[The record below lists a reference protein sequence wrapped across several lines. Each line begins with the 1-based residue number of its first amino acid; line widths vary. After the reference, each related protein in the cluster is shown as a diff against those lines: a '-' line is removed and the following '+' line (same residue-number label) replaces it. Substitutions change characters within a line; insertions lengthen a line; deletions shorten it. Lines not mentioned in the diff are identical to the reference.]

1 MNNFKLTDPI
11 DIKISEYLNL
21 DKPKSFLLFAGA
33 GSGKTKTLVNVLQE
47 LKTKHLHK
55 FIQSGQRVAIIT
67 YTNSACD
74 EIKHRLQH
82 DPVFKISTIH
92 SFTWDLIKP
101 FTADIRE
108 WLEVKLNVDI
118 AELNAKLGKARDLNG
133 KTALKNAKS
142 RDSKQRRLDELE
154 SITSFVYSATNNK
167 SGKGVINH
175 SEVIAITAD
184 FLANKSLMQKI
195 LINRFPI
202 LLIDESQDTNKD
214 LLEACI
220 ETQKNNQDKF
230 CLGLFGDMMQRI
242 YGGGKQDLDTDLPLD
257 WEKPAKKINY
267 RCPKRVV
274 TLINN
279 IRSSVD
285 THQQEPFEA
294 AVEGCVRLFIID
306 ASAEN
311 KSSIESKVRNQISQA
326 TTDDKWLN
334 LDDVKCLTL
343 EHAMAAKRGEFDD
356 FFMPLYADDK
366 IKNDLLSGSGSE
378 LKFVLNQVLPLIKA
392 IADNDDFAIAN
403 IIKKFSSLLSS
414 KNNEFNK
421 SPIVF
426 MHSIDL
432 DIVQLKELLDENQA
446 ISFIDILKF
455 IYEKNLLTLPSKF
468 LPHIITVP
476 VENAESEEDAAL
488 ESPESQAWNLA
499 LEAKLSHVKAYAKY
513 IIDELGFDTHQ
524 GVKGLEFERVMVILD
539 DEEANGFLFSYE
551 KLFGAKALTARDVS
565 NDADGIDS
573 TPART
578 RRLFYVTCSR
588 AEKSL
593 AVVAYTQD
601 QQAVKK
607 HAIDSGWFSDD
618 EIILL

>member
-33 GSGKTKTLVNVLQE
+33 GSGKTRTLVNVLQE
-47 LKTKHLHK
+47 LKAKHLHK
-55 FIQSGQRVAIIT
+55 FIQSEQRVAIIT
-67 YTNSACD
+67 YTNAACD

-82 DPVFKISTIH
+82 DPIFKVSTIH

-108 WLEVKLNVDI
+108 WLEVKLNDDI
-118 AELNAKLGKARDLNG
+118 EELNAKLGKARDLNG
-133 KTALKNAKS
+133 KTALKNTKS
-142 RDSKQRRLDELE
+142 RDSKQRRLDELA
-154 SITSFVYSATNNK
+154 SITSFVYSATSNK

-175 SEVIAITAD
+175 SEVIAITAN
-184 FLANKSLMQKI
+184 FLANQTLMQKI
-195 LINRFPI
+195 LVNRFPI

-220 ETQKNNQDKF
+220 GTQKNNQDKF

-242 YGGGKQDLDTDLPLD
+242 YGGGKADLDTDLPPD

-285 THQQEPFEA
+285 TQQQEPFEKSI
-294 AVEGCVRLFIID
+294 EGCVRLFIID
-306 ASAEN
+306 ASAGN
-311 KSSIESKVRNQISQA
+311 KSSIESKIRNQMSQA
-326 TTDDKWLN
+326 TTDDMWSN

-343 EHAMAAKRGEFDD
+343 EHAMAAKRGEFDE
-356 FFMPLYADDK
+356 FFMPLHADDK
-366 IKNDLLSGSGSE
+366 IKNDLLSGGGTE

-392 IADNDDFAIAN
+392 ITDNDDFAIAN
-403 IIKKFSSLLSS
+403 IIKKFTLLLST
-414 KNNEFNK
+414 KNSDFDK
-421 SPIVF
+421 SPIDF
-426 MHSIDL
+426 IHSIDL
-432 DIVQLKELLDENQA
+432 DIVKLKELLDENQA
-446 ISFIDILKF
+446 INFIDILKF
-455 IYEKNLLTLPSKF
+455 IHTKNLLTLPSKF
-468 LPHIITVP
+468 LPHI
-476 VENAESEEDAAL
+476 
-488 ESPESQAWNLA
+488 
-499 LEAKLSHVKAYAKY
+499 KRYAKY

-539 DEEANGFLFSYE
+539 DEEANVFLFSYE
-551 KLFGAKALTARDVS
+551 TLFGARALTARDIS

-593 AVVAYTQD
+593 AVVAYTKVP
-601 QQAVKK
+601 QAVKK
-607 HAIDSGWFSDD
+607 HAIDSGWFSDN

>member
-11 DIKISEYLNL
+11 DIKISTYLDL
-21 DKPKSFLLFAGA
+21 DNPKSFLLFAGA
-33 GSGKTKTLVNVLQE
+33 GSGKTRTLVNVLQE
-47 LKTKHLHK
+47 LKAKHLHK

-67 YTNSACD
+67 YTNAACD

-82 DPVFKISTIH
+82 DPVFKVSTIH

-108 WLEVKLNVDI
+108 WLEAKLMADI
-118 AELNAKLGKARDLNG
+118 AELNAKLAKARDLNG

-142 RDSKQRRLDELE
+142 RDSKQRRLDELA
-154 SITSFVYSATNNK
+154 SITSFVYSAASNK

-175 SEVIAITAD
+175 SEVIAITAN
-184 FLANKSLMQKI
+184 FLTNQTLMQKI
-195 LINRFPI
+195 LVNRFPI

-230 CLGLFGDMMQRI
+230 CIGLFGDMMQRI
-242 YGGGKQDLDTDLPLD
+242 YGGGKQDLDTDLPSD

-285 THQQEPFEA
+285 TQQQEPFEKSID
-294 AVEGCVRLFIID
+294 GCVRLFIID
-306 ASAEN
+306 ASAGN
-311 KSSIESKVRNQISQA
+311 KSVTESKIRNQMSQT
-326 TTDDKWLN
+326 TTDEMWSN

-343 EHAMAAKRGEFDD
+343 EHAMAAKRGEFDE
-356 FFMPLYADDK
+356 FFMPLHAEDK
-366 IKNDLLSGSGSE
+366 IKNDLLSGSGTE

-392 IADNDDFAIAN
+392 ITDNDDFVIVN
-403 IIKKFSSLLSS
+403 LIKKYSSLL
-414 KNNEFNK
+414 KAENVKFEK
-421 SPIVF
+421 SPIDS
-426 MHSIDL
+426 MRSIDA
-432 DIVQLKELLDENQA
+432 DITELNKIIEDEQYSFLK
-446 ISFIDILKF
+446 ILKY
-455 IYEKNLLTLPSKF
+455 IHTKKLLILPDKF
-468 LPHIITVP
+468 LPHVANIS
-476 VENAESEEDAAL
+476 EEEDESEEDAAL
-488 ESPESQAWNLA
+488 ESPESKAWNMA
-499 LEAKLSHVKAYAKY
+499 LKAKLSHVKRYAKY

-551 KLFGAKALTARDVS
+551 KLFGAKALTAKDIS

-601 QQAVKK
+601 QQAVNK
-607 HAIDSGWFSDD
+607 HAIDSGWFSDN